1 MRPELVILIGNIG
14 SGKSTLCRQYIKKG
28 FIVISRDSL
37 RYMIGAGEYIF
48 DQKYEP
54 AIHAA
59 NLAILEQFLA
69 WGHNVV
75 MDEVNIT
82 KNLRAAYIKRAQ
94 TISQYRQYKITGI
107 VLPRLSKEVSVERRL
122 RSPHGNFPRSTWEQV
137 WENFNRMYES
147 PTKTEGFDKIIRLK
161 RR

>member
-1 MRPELVILIGNIG
+1 MRPELVILVGNIG
-14 SGKSTLCRQYIKKG
+14 SGKSTLCKRYIKKG
-28 FIVISRDSL
+28 FVVISRDSL

-48 DQKYEP
+48 DLKYEP

-59 NLAILEQFLA
+59 NLAILESFLA

-75 MDEVNIT
+75 MDEVNVSR
-82 KNLRAAYIKRAQ
+82 KLRSAYISIARGM
-94 TISQYRQYKITGI
+94 ISHEYKITGI
-107 VLPRLSKEVSVERRL
+107 VLPRLSKEVSVQRRL
-122 RSPHGNFPRSTWEQV
+122 QSPHGNFPRSTWEQV

-147 PTKTEGFDKIIRLK
+147 PTKSEGFDKIIRLK